1 MVIHLISGPRNISTA
16 LMYSFAQRGDMKV
29 MDEPFYA
36 FYLILT
42 GLEHPGK
49 DEILKTLEPDPK
61 KVFTQIKSLEQKH
74 GNVFIK
80 NMGHH
85 LQGFD
90 YSSIVLFQNVFLIR
104 DPGQML
110 LSYAKVRE
118 QPTLNDIGLKQ
129 QAELFAWLQA
139 EGQQPIVLDG
149 NELRKN
155 PSVILEKL
163 CEQLGLPFTKA
174 MLSWPAGPRAEDGCW
189 APYWY
194 TQVHQ
199 STNFMPPEPD
209 TTSLPNYL
217 LHTYEEALPYYTT
230 LKNYA
235 LKA

>member
-1 MVIHLISGPRNISTA
+1 
-16 LMYSFAQRGDMKV
+16 MYSFAQRLDVKV
-29 MDEPFYA
+29 IDEPFYA
-36 FYLILT
+36 VYLKLT
-42 GLEHPGK
+42 GLEHPGRE
-49 DEILKTLEPDPK
+49 EILNTLEPDPE
-61 KVFTQIKSLEQKH
+61 KVFEQIQTLEQEN

-90 YSSIVLFQNVFLIR
+90 YGPIRHFRNVFLIR

-139 EGQQPIVLDG
+139 EGQPPIVLDG

-155 PSVILEKL
+155 PGTVLKQL
-163 CEQLGLPFTKA
+163 CERLGLPFTEA
-174 MLSWPAGPRAEDGCW
+174 MLSWQEGPRVEDGCW

-194 TQVHQ
+194 TKVHQ
-199 STNFMPPEPD
+199 STNFMPPD
-209 TTSLPNYL
+209 ADRTSLPNHL
-217 LHTYEEALPYYTT
+217 LDTYQEALPYYKT
-230 LKNYA
+230 LKKYA
-235 LKA
+235 LLA